1 MRSLLHLNS
10 FYIYNILLIII
21 FSIIVNDNNSF
32 SLIYSIFYIFFHFLL
47 IYLGVYYYR
56 TNLYPIYFLYGLSLD
71 ILWLNEIGPHLI
83 TFMVALVFFNKA
95 AKYLYDL
102 NPFKIYIILLI
113 ILMFMIIFEI
123 FTSYM
128 LFGSNY
134 ELIYFMQLFILSLL
148 FSFPIFFLFSKIDKF

>member
-56 TNLYPIYFLYGLSLD
+56 TNLYIIYFFYGLSLD

-83 TFMVALVFFNKA
+83 TFLLILFFFNKVS
-95 AKYLYDL
+95 KYLYDL
-102 NPFKIYIILLI
+102 SPFKIYIILLI
-113 ILMFMIIFEI
+113 IQMLMITFEI
-123 FTSYM
+123 FTSYIF
-128 LFGSNY
+128 FGSSY
-134 ELIYFMQLFILSLL
+134 ELIYLMQLFILSLL
-148 FSFPIFFLFSKIDKF
+148 LSFPIFLLFSKIDKF